1 MLPDIAQALALELV
15 QAEDAEMCASCQQ
28 RPKAKGRI
36 MCHECREACGL
47 YEQLTIGEE
56 DE

>member
-15 QAEDAEMCASCQQ
+15 QAEDAELCASCQQ

-36 MCHECREACGL
+36 MCHECREVCGL